1 MNRAPGHALG
11 LSSGEATKLVRS
23 AWESVDR
30 GGLLLNPCV
39 PAGGAS
45 AQGPGG
51 LVPRGSRVGVGYQ
64 ASPPDCEAQA
74 GEGSGK
80 TETKGQSPPGGR
92 S

>member
-1 MNRAPGHALG
+1 MNRALGHALG

-30 GGLLLNPCV
+30 GGLLLNPLQGA
-39 PAGGAS
+39 PAHRPLEAWS
-45 AQGPGG
+45 YVEA
-51 LVPRGSRVGVGYQ
+51 VWGVGYQ
-64 ASPPDCEAQA
+64 ASPPDCEAPA
-74 GEGSGK
+74 GDGNGK